1 MSIVTKCA
9 AASLALAVTVTGAQ
23 AATLDFL
30 GFTDNVYG
38 ESAVDNVPALNPIFD
53 ATYVPI
59 AVTAA
64 GYKAKATD
72 SRAIENNDYY
82 AYLDKNEAGLGVCK
96 VLSGTQC
103 NPASDDNL
111 TDGEILGLTFA
122 QDVVI
127 TSLSFRG
134 EGHPNEPEFAVGDL
148 FDVSFDG
155 GVNWS
160 SLALKNAQFGSVAFN
175 VNLAKGT
182 EMLLAYNNQQYYL
195 SAMEASPVP
204 VPAAGLLLAS
214 ALGGLGLMRRR
225 RAQA

>member
-1 MSIVTKCA
+1 MSIATKCA

-30 GFTDNVYG
+30 GFTDHVSG
-38 ESAVDNVPALNPIFD
+38 ESAVDGFAALNPIFD

-64 GYKAKATD
+64 GYKAAGQTKID
-72 SRAIENNDYY
+72 NSYF
-82 AYLDKNEAGLGVCK
+82 AYLDKKEAGLGVCK

-122 QDVVI
+122 QDVRI

-155 GVNWS
+155 GVNWAT
-160 SLALKNAQFGSVAFN
+160 LALKNAQFGSVAFN

-214 ALGGLGLMRRR
+214 ALGGIGLLGRRR
-225 RAQA
+225 NRA

>member
-30 GFTDNVYG
+30 GFTDNVSG

-64 GYKAKATD
+64 GYEAVGRTKI
-72 SRAIENNDYY
+72 SNDYF
-82 AYLDKNEAGLGVCK
+82 AYLDSNQAGLGVCK

-111 TDGEILGLTFA
+111 TSGEMLGLTFA

-134 EGHPNEPEFAVGDL
+134 EGHPSDPEFDATDM

-155 GVNWS
+155 GLNWS
-160 SLALKNAQFGSVAFN
+160 ALALKNAKSGSVAFN

-182 EMLLAYNNQQYYL
+182 EMLLAFNNEQYYL